1 MATFAGSRVQL
12 RAFTVFLAGVS
23 VVSLTGCAVSSP
35 APETGAQSVVASP
48 SLTGVQSDTEV
59 PFESE
64 PGGRVEPTAPDADS
78 GDVVNAENAYEV
90 CLHMVETKSHGPS
103 GVPGGYSRDKLA
115 PESESVIYQR
125 EDGIFGVAI
134 YGTVG
139 DTWVSGQ
146 RDYMLICYIEGPV
159 NDPVWYELGIQTT
172 IDPSELP
179 AVFEGY
185 DIHAG
190 A

>member
-1 MATFAGSRVQL
+1 MATFAGSRV
-12 RAFTVFLAGVS
+12 RWRVGAVFLAGVS
-23 VVSLTGCAVSSP
+23 VVSLTGCAVSSSV
-35 APETGAQSVVASP
+35 PETGAPSVVASP
-48 SLTGVQSDTEV
+48 SPTREQSGTEA
-59 PFESE
+59 PLESE
-64 PGGRVEPTAPDADS
+64 SGVPSEPTTPGGDA
-78 GDVVNAENAYEV
+78 GEVVNADNAYEV
-90 CLHMVETKSHGPS
+90 CLHMVETKSPGPG
-103 GVPGGYSRDKLA
+103 GVPDGYSRDKLA

-139 DTWVSGQ
+139 DTWASGQ
-146 RDYMLICYIEGPV
+146 RDYMLICYIEGPA